1 MTRLFMLL
9 LSIIMTSLAGIGIV
23 GVLTMGLYDWRSILL
38 AAALGAVIA
47 LPVAWLVARRLQDV

>member
-47 LPVAWLVARRLQDV
+47 LPVAWLVARRLQEA